1 MISQPDLGVSTLG
14 WKLGDTFHVTTD
26 KDYRLSGKEVQLASG
41 RSASVKGDYYGFR
54 DEVSG
59 ASEYILVQDVKR
71 IVKVTIEQTAE
82 AIDKLTLDLEQA
94 EEEVSKANQKV
105 ATIEQELYDLQHS
118 LEKLGFEYTPKSQR
132 S

>member
-1 MISQPDLGVSTLG
+1 MSDPLPMHVQRLG
-14 WKLGDTFHVTTD
+14 WEIGDTFHVTTD
-26 KDYRLSGKEVQLASG
+26 KNYRLEGREVQLVGPCSFNYEKLGFKDLKSG
-41 RSASVKGDYYGFR
+41 D
-54 DEVSG
+54 
-59 ASEYILVQDVKR
+59 SEYIFCSDV
-71 IVKVTIEQTAE
+71 VKSVKLTIEQTAE